1 MEDKQIECAD
11 CRRQFTFTAGEQEF
25 YQQRNM
31 SDPRRCKDCRDARK
45 ANRDGG
51 GRDEGRRDRR

>member
-11 CRRQFTFTAGEQEF
+11 CQRTFTFTAGEQEF
-25 YQQRNM
+25 YQGRNM
-31 SDPRRCKDCRDARK
+31 SDPKRCKECRDARK

-51 GRDEGRRDRR
+51 RDEGRRERR